1 MPQTH
6 QKLYFIKTM
15 SVQIAALNK
24 KASFQYELKE
34 KFEAGLVLLGSEVKS
49 LRAGL
54 CQLKDSYIAFV
65 GEEAFLQKAHI
76 SPYKKAFNGGHKPER
91 HRKLLLKKGEI
102 KRIRGLTEQKK
113 MSCVPLKIYFK
124 KGRAKV
130 EIALG
135 VGKTRGDKRQSLKKK
150 QADRQMARALRKGRR

>member
-1 MPQTH
+1 
-6 QKLYFIKTM
+6 M
-15 SVQIAALNK
+15 SIQIVALNK
-24 KASFQYELKE
+24 KASFQYKLQE

-49 LRAGL
+49 LRAGQ

-65 GEEAFLQKAHI
+65 GEEAFLQKAYI

-91 HRKLLLKKGEI
+91 PRKLLLKKEEI
-102 KRIRGLTEQKK
+102 KKIRGLTEQKK

-124 KGRAKV
+124 KGRAKA

-135 VGKTRGDKRQSLKKK
+135 AGKTRGDKRQSLKKK
-150 QADRQMARALRKGRR
+150 QAERQMERALKKQKR